1 MKRRQKQGPGA
12 HGKDGAGSAGL
23 PLPLQHDP
31 LPSSALQAE
40 TEKLGMRGVNLKGQ
54 VVARDTPWLPGLAKS
69 RSSCGTLGL
78 SFLIR

>member
-1 MKRRQKQGPGA
+1 MRTAETGQGVRVR
-12 HGKDGAGSAGL
+12 

-31 LPSSALQAE
+31 LPSWALAALQAE
-40 TEKLGMRGVNLKGQ
+40 TEKLGVRGVNLVVL
-54 VVARDTPWLPGLAKS
+54 VVARDRPWLPGLAKS

>member
-1 MKRRQKQGPGA
+1 MRTAETGQGVRVR
-12 HGKDGAGSAGL
+12 

-31 LPSSALQAE
+31 PPSRALAALQAE
-40 TEKLGMRGVNLKGQ
+40 TEKLGVRGVNLVVL
-54 VVARDTPWLPGLAKS
+54 VVARDEPWLPGLAKS